1 MSSARA
7 ALTLARILRAR
18 GRAGE
23 VAAEILTD
31 FPERLTR
38 LTDVALCHPDAP
50 EAAPR
55 PARVRRAWLHKG
67 QVIFHFEGCDS
78 IAEAETLRGF
88 EVRVPLED
96 RVPLPPGKFYITD
109 LEGCEVWEV
118 GETGETSAGRAANRV
133 SKDGAPPPPSNA
145 TEKSPASPASFASP
159 ASLLGVV
166 RGVQFTGEAVAGTPL
181 LVVETPR
188 GELLVPLADEICTRI
203 DPAARRIEVR
213 LPPGLREL

>member
-1 MSSARA
+1 MSSEPA

-38 LTDVALCHPDAP
+38 LVEVSLVNPAAP

-55 PARVRRAWLHKG
+55 TVRVRRAWLHKG
-67 QVIFHFEGCDS
+67 RAIFLFEGCDS
-78 IAEAETLRGF
+78 IAEAEKLRGF
-88 EVRVPLED
+88 EVRVPLEE
-96 RVPLPPGKFYITD
+96 RMPLPPGKFYVTD
-109 LEGCEVWEV
+109 LEGCEVV
-118 GETGETSAGRAANRV
+118 AGGER
-133 SKDGAPPPPSNA
+133 
-145 TEKSPASPASFASP
+145 
-159 ASLLGVV
+159 LGVV

-188 GELLVPLADEICTRI
+188 GELLVPLAEEICTRI
-203 DPAARRIEVR
+203 DVAARRIEAR
-213 LPPGLREL
+213 LPAGLREL